1 MKKDQLKTNIEK
13 AAEAHAKEILVGK
26 MQESEFKT
34 ASKAIKDDFKTG
46 AIWMYNFLKYNTN
59 HG

>member
-1 MKKDQLKTNIEK
+1 MKKDHLKTNIEK
-13 AAEAHAKEILVGK
+13 AAEAHAKEILGEK
-26 MQESEFKT
+26 QESEFKT

>member
-1 MKKDQLKTNIEK
+1 MKKDHLKTYIEK
-13 AAEAHAKEILVGK
+13 AAEAHAKETLGEK
-26 MQESEFKT
+26 QESEFKT